1 MEVQTSIKLERAVEA
16 YLNVEIVLL
25 IKIIKWQR
33 GRQKKLSKRL
43 NVKPMITYNKLGT
56 NEGEKHIYKLA
67 ETKKM
72 KTRELNGV
80 WCIKDKFSE
89 C

>member
-1 MEVQTSIKLERAVEA
+1 MEVQTSIKLERAVKA
-16 YLNVEIVLL
+16 YLNVETVLL

-43 NVKPMITYNKLGT
+43 NVRPMITYNRLGT
-56 NEGEKHIYKLA
+56 NEGEKHIYKLERKWKEENWMVLGA
-67 ETKKM
+67 LK
-72 KTRELNGV
+72 L
-80 WCIKDKFSE
+80 KFWE